1 MKLKFNAQFLSLYKS
16 CSTVTVRRS
25 QLKTDQL
32 LAMDTSVKLNGL
44 VREHSSDAA
53 LVMMN
58 MPPPVTP
65 YVDSITGNIFKW
77 KVSYQEPSNCSAFKS
92 AAC

>member
-1 MKLKFNAQFLSLYKS
+1 MIPSLYQPLPS
-16 CSTVTVRRS
+16 SNLSVTVRRS

-44 VREHSSDAA
+44 VREHSSQAA

-65 YVDSITGNIFKW
+65 FVDAMTGTDRGLLGNFIR
-77 KVSYQEPSNCSAFKS
+77 VV
-92 AAC
+92 

>member
-1 MKLKFNAQFLSLYKS
+1 MCAFVGMKHELQSRMTKTSVFCLHFDSNTESYF
-16 CSTVTVRRS
+16 TVTVRRS

-65 YVDSITGNIFKW
+65 YVDSITG
-77 KVSYQEPSNCSAFKS
+77 EPFI
-92 AAC
+92 